1 MGFRNII
8 YEAED
13 GVARITIN
21 RPPLNILNVETILE
35 ITSALKTAKEDE
47 SVSIVLITGAGDR
60 ALSAGAEVRDHMPD
74 RVDRF
79 LDAFNEIFYTLM
91 EIDKPT
97 IAAVN
102 GYALAGGCEL
112 AMACDIVVASENAR
126 FGVPEINV
134 GVFPPVALV
143 LLPKLVG
150 RFKALELVLTGDTVN
165 AEEAKRLGLVNRVVP
180 ADKLGEEVN
189 KVIAKLREKS
199 PIVLNLTRMA
209 LYRVVDV
216 EFRKALESVTDI
228 YKGQLMKTE
237 DAIEGLKAFL
247 EKRKPVWKGR

>member
-21 RPPLNILNVETILE
+21 RPPLNILNVETVLE

-60 ALSAGAEVRDHMPD
+60 AFSAGAEVRDHMPD

-79 LDAFNEIFYTLM
+79 LDAFNEMFYTLM

-150 RFKALELVLTGDTVN
+150 RVKALELVLTGDTVN

-199 PIVLNLTRMA
+199 PIVLKLTRMA
-209 LYRVVDV
+209 LYRALDV

>member
-1 MGFRNII
+1 LGFGNII
-8 YEAED
+8 YEAEG
-13 GVARITIN
+13 GVAKITIN
-21 RPPLNILNVETILE
+21 RPPLNILNVETVLE

-47 SVSIVLITGAGDR
+47 SVSMVLITGAGDR
-60 ALSAGAEVRDHMPD
+60 AFSAGAEVRDHMPD

-79 LDAFNEIFYTLM
+79 LDAFNEMFYSLM
-91 EIDKPT
+91 EVDKPT

-112 AMACDIVVASENAR
+112 AMACDIVVASENAL

-150 RFKALELVLTGDTVN
+150 RVKALELVLTGDTVN
-165 AEEAKRLGLVNRVVP
+165 AEEAKQLGLVNRVVP

-199 PIVLNLTRMA
+199 PIVLKLTRMA
-209 LYRVVDV
+209 LYRALDM

>member
-13 GVARITIN
+13 GVARIAIN
-21 RPPLNILNVETILE
+21 RPPLNILNVETVLE

-60 ALSAGAEVRDHMPD
+60 AFSAGAEVRDHMPD

-79 LDAFNEIFYTLM
+79 LEAFNEMFYTLM

-112 AMACDIVVASENAR
+112 VMACDIIVASENAR

-150 RFKALELVLTGDTVN
+150 RVKALELVLTGDTVN

-199 PIVLNLTRMA
+199 PIVLKLTRMA
-209 LYRVVDV
+209 LYRALDV

-237 DAIEGLKAFL
+237 DAIEGLRAFL
-247 EKRKPVWKGR
+247 EKIKPVWKGR

>member
-21 RPPLNILNVETILE
+21 GPPLNILNVETVLE

-47 SVSIVLITGAGDR
+47 SVSTVLITGAGDR
-60 ALSAGAEVRDHMPD
+60 AFSAGAEVRDHMPD

-79 LDAFNEIFYTLM
+79 LDAFNEMFYTLM

-150 RFKALELVLTGDTVN
+150 RVKALELVLTGDTVN

-199 PIVLNLTRMA
+199 PIVLKLTRMA
-209 LYRVVDV
+209 LYRALDV

>member
-1 MGFRNII
+1 LGFGNII
-8 YEAED
+8 YEAEG
-13 GVARITIN
+13 GVAKITIN
-21 RPPLNILNVETILE
+21 RPPLNILNVETVLE

-47 SVSIVLITGAGDR
+47 SVSMVLITGAGDR
-60 ALSAGAEVRDHMPD
+60 AFSAGAEVRDHMPD

-79 LDAFNEIFYTLM
+79 LDAFNEMFYSLM
-91 EIDKPT
+91 EVDKPT

-112 AMACDIVVASENAR
+112 AMACDIVVASENAL

-150 RFKALELVLTGDTVN
+150 RVKALELVLTGDTVN
-165 AEEAKRLGLVNRVVP
+165 AEEAKQLGLVNRVVP

-199 PIVLNLTRMA
+199 PVVLKLTRMA
-209 LYRVVDV
+209 LYRALDL

-247 EKRKPVWKGR
+247 EKKKPVWKGR

>member
-21 RPPLNILNVETILE
+21 RPPLNILNVETVLE

-60 ALSAGAEVRDHMPD
+60 AFSAGAEVRDHMPD

-79 LDAFNEIFYTLM
+79 LEAFNEMFYTLM

-112 AMACDIVVASENAR
+112 VMACDIIVASENAR

-150 RFKALELVLTGDTVN
+150 RVKALELVLTGDTVN

-180 ADKLGEEVN
+180 ADKLREEVN

-199 PIVLNLTRMA
+199 PIVLKLTRMA
-209 LYRVVDV
+209 LYRALDV

-237 DAIEGLKAFL
+237 DAIEGLRAFL
-247 EKRKPVWKGR
+247 EKIKPVWKGR

>member
-1 MGFRNII
+1 VGFKNII

-21 RPPLNILNVETILE
+21 RPPLNILNVETVLE

-47 SVSIVLITGAGDR
+47 NVSIVLITGAGDR
-60 ALSAGAEVRDHMPD
+60 AFSAGAEVRDHMPD

-79 LDAFNEIFYTLM
+79 LDAFNEMFYTLM

-150 RFKALELVLTGDTVN
+150 KVKALELVLTGDTVN

-199 PIVLNLTRMA
+199 PIVLKLTRMA
-209 LYRVVDV
+209 LYRALDV

-247 EKRKPVWKGR
+247 EKIKPVWKGR

>member
-21 RPPLNILNVETILE
+21 RPPLNILNVETVLE

-60 ALSAGAEVRDHMPD
+60 AFSAGAEVRDHMPD
-74 RVDRF
+74 RVDMF
-79 LDAFNEIFYTLM
+79 LDAFDEMFYTLM
-91 EIDKPT
+91 EIDKPK

-150 RFKALELVLTGDTVN
+150 RVKALELVLTGDTVN

-199 PIVLNLTRMA
+199 PIVLKLTRMA
-209 LYRVVDV
+209 LYRPLDV